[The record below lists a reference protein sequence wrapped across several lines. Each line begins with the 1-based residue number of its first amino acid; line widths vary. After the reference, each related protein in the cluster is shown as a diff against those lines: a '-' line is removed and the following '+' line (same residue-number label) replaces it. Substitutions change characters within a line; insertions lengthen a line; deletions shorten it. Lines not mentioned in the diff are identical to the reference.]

1 MASLKQLL
9 PLAIM
14 YGSKQVIDF
23 EDEENTPMLRLFF
36 GVVTTFIF
44 CVYGY
49 LYLQIESTKDQT
61 VLSCKKKDLEPAPF
75 GAQPEGGDE
84 DVSMT
89 FQEYDMK
96 ELLKVVK
103 QAAMQSVIVGFMH
116 FKFEYKIPLI
126 MTSVMS
132 LVNLAD
138 NNLMKVYV
146 LGNTEI
152 TRPFPAAANPLA
164 DLLNPPEE
172 EAIEDKKTEK
182 KKEKKKDK

>member
-1 MASLKQLL
+1 MAGMKQLL

-23 EDEENTPMLRLFF
+23 EDENNTPYLRMFF
-36 GVVTTFIF
+36 GTVTTLIF
-44 CVYGY
+44 CLYGY
-49 LYLQIESTKDQT
+49 LYLKIQSVNDQT
-61 VLSCKKKDLEPAPF
+61 ALNCKKKDLEPAPF
-75 GAQPEGGDE
+75 GMQPEGGDE
-84 DVSMT
+84 DVTMT
-89 FQEYDMK
+89 HQEYDMK

-103 QAAMQSVIVGFMH
+103 QGAMQSVIVGFMH

-126 MTSVMS
+126 MTSVMGI
-132 LVNLAD
+132 VNLAD

-146 LGNTEI
+146 MGDTTL

-164 DLLNPPEE
+164 ELLNPATEE
-172 EAIEDKKTEK
+172 PAVEDKKT